1 MLLQGI
7 RTRGDANIKTL
18 TTFPKISKLLEKEKV
33 NLSDLT
39 PNVTFFRIEI
49 MFSERFSKNINPY
62 LPSSFSIY
70 FQHSS

>member
-1 MLLQGI
+1 MLLKGI
-7 RTRGDANIKTL
+7 RARGDAKYQNFDNFFEDKR
-18 TTFPKISKLLEKEKV
+18 LEKEKV
-33 NLSDLT
+33 NLSDLS

-49 MFSERFSKNINPY
+49 MFSERFSKNINQY